1 MERIWQMSLKKSLFT
16 IALVNSAVALV
27 LSLLSF
33 WGCMKLISVLAPQKG
48 TFIINSGP
56 LTVTEVPAALSYPS
70 NGIGLL
76 LSILQIALPVL
87 IYTMALLSTSY
98 MFYRLKLQ
106 KPLETLADGASRI
119 MDNDLDFT
127 LETDSRDELGQLCL
141 AFEAMRRELLD
152 NSRKLWQQAEERKRL
167 NAAFSH
173 DLRNPVTVLKGA
185 AKLAG
190 QGTQRDGADPRQL
203 ASQLSLIESYTERI
217 ERYVETMSSV
227 QRLED
232 ISLSPK
238 TAAWDDM
245 VADLADMLRFMGADS
260 GKQIHFRAG
269 SYSGPILIDSSV
281 LFQIA
286 ENLVS
291 NALRFAASQIHVSCL
306 TDGELLILTVTDD
319 GPGFPETLAKNGIRP
334 FQKGAEDAEHFGMGL
349 YTSMLLARRHGGGVT
364 IQNSDAGAAV
374 TANLSLKHSQ
384 TRIK

>member
-1 MERIWQMSLKKSLFT
+1 MSLKKSLFT

-33 WGCMKLISVLAPQKG
+33 WGCMKLISVLAPQKA
-48 TFIINSGP
+48 TFTINSGP
-56 LTVTEVPAALSYPS
+56 LTVTEVPAAPSYPS

-76 LSILQIALPVL
+76 LSVLQIALPVL

-127 LETDSRDELGQLCL
+127 LDTDSRDELGQLCL

-185 AKLAG
+185 VKLAG
-190 QGTQRDGADPRQL
+190 QGTQRDGPDPRQL

-227 QRLED
+227 QRLGD

-245 VADLADMLRFMGADS
+245 VAGLADMLRFMGADS

-269 SYSGPILIDSSV
+269 SHSGPILIDSSV

-291 NALRFAASQIHVSCL
+291 NALRFAASQIRVSCL
-306 TDGELLILTVTDD
+306 TDGELLTLTVTDD
-319 GPGFPETLAKNGIRP
+319 GPGFPETLVKNGIRP

-384 TRIK
+384 TQIK

>member
-1 MERIWQMSLKKSLFT
+1 MSLKKSLVT

-27 LSLLSF
+27 LSLFSF
-33 WGCMKLISVLAPQKG
+33 WGCMKLISVLAPQKA
-48 TFIINSGP
+48 TFTINSGP
-56 LTVTEVPAALSYPS
+56 LTVTEVPAAPSYPS

-76 LSILQIALPVL
+76 LSVLQIALPVL

-127 LETDSRDELGQLCL
+127 LDTASRDELGQLCL

-185 AKLAG
+185 VKLAG
-190 QGTQRDGADPRQL
+190 QGTQRDGPDPRQL

-269 SYSGPILIDSSV
+269 SHSGPILIDSSV

-291 NALRFAASQIHVSCL
+291 NALRFAASQIRVSCL
-306 TDGELLILTVTDD
+306 TDGELLTLTVTDD
-319 GPGFPETLAKNGIRP
+319 GPGFPKTFVKNGIRP

-364 IQNSDAGAAV
+364 IQNDAGAAV
-374 TANLSLKHSQ
+374 TVNLSLKHSQ
-384 TRIK
+384 TQIK

>member
-1 MERIWQMSLKKSLFT
+1 
-16 IALVNSAVALV
+16 
-27 LSLLSF
+27 
-33 WGCMKLISVLAPQKG
+33 MKLISVLAPQKG

-152 NSRKLWQQAEERKRL
+152 NSRKLWQQAEEHKRL

>member
-1 MERIWQMSLKKSLFT
+1 MERIRQMSLKKSLFT

-27 LSLLSF
+27 LSLFSF
-33 WGCMKLISVLAPQKG
+33 WGCMKLISVLAPQKA
-48 TFIINSGP
+48 TFTINSGP
-56 LTVTEVPAALSYPS
+56 LTVTEVPAAPSYPS

-76 LSILQIALPVL
+76 LSVLQIALPVL

-127 LETDSRDELGQLCL
+127 LDTASRDELGQLCL

-185 AKLAG
+185 VKLAG
-190 QGTQRDGADPRQL
+190 QGTQRDGPDPRQL

-269 SYSGPILIDSSV
+269 SHSGPILIDSSV

-291 NALRFAASQIHVSCL
+291 NALRFAASQIRVSCL
-306 TDGELLILTVTDD
+306 TDGELLTLTVTDD
-319 GPGFPETLAKNGIRP
+319 GPGFPKTFVKNGIRP

-364 IQNSDAGAAV
+364 IQNDAGAAV
-374 TANLSLKHSQ
+374 TVNLSLKHSQ
-384 TRIK
+384 TQIK

>member
-1 MERIWQMSLKKSLFT
+1 MSLKKSLFT

-33 WGCMKLISVLAPQKG
+33 WGCMKLISVLAPQKA
-48 TFIINSGP
+48 TFTINSGP
-56 LTVTEVPAALSYPS
+56 LTVTEVPAAPSYPS

-76 LSILQIALPVL
+76 LSVLQIALPVL

-127 LETDSRDELGQLCL
+127 LETDSRDELGQLCR

-190 QGTQRDGADPRQL
+190 QGTQRDGPDPRQL

-238 TAAWDDM
+238 TTAWDDM

-269 SYSGPILIDSSV
+269 SHSGPILIDSSV

-306 TDGELLILTVTDD
+306 TDGELLTLTVTDD
-319 GPGFPETLAKNGIRP
+319 GPGFPETLVKNGIRP

-374 TANLSLKHSQ
+374 TANLSLLENS
-384 TRIK
+384 

>member
-1 MERIWQMSLKKSLFT
+1 MERIRQMSLKKSLFT

-33 WGCMKLISVLAPQKG
+33 WGCMKLISVLAPQKA
-48 TFIINSGP
+48 TFTINSGP
-56 LTVTEVPAALSYPS
+56 LTVTEVPAAPSYPS

-76 LSILQIALPVL
+76 LSVLQIALPVL

-127 LETDSRDELGQLCL
+127 LDTASRDELGQLCL

-185 AKLAG
+185 VKLAG
-190 QGTQRDGADPRQL
+190 QGTQRDGPDPRQL

-245 VADLADMLRFMGADS
+245 VAGLADMLRFMGADS

-269 SYSGPILIDSSV
+269 SHSGPILIDSSV

-306 TDGELLILTVTDD
+306 TDGELLTLTVTDD
-319 GPGFPETLAKNGIRP
+319 GPGFPETLVKNGIRP

>member
-1 MERIWQMSLKKSLFT
+1 MERIRQMSLKKSLFT

-33 WGCMKLISVLAPQKG
+33 WGCMKLISVLAPQKA
-48 TFIINSGP
+48 TFTINSGP
-56 LTVTEVPAALSYPS
+56 LTVTEVPAAPSYPS

-76 LSILQIALPVL
+76 LSVLQIALPVL

-185 AKLAG
+185 VKLAG
-190 QGTQRDGADPRQL
+190 QGTLRDGPDPRQL

-232 ISLSPK
+232 IPLSPK

-269 SYSGPILIDSSV
+269 SHSGPILIDSSV

-306 TDGELLILTVTDD
+306 TDGELLTLTVTDD
-319 GPGFPETLAKNGIRP
+319 GPGFPKTFVKNGIRP

-364 IQNSDAGAAV
+364 IQNDAGAAV
-374 TANLSLKHSQ
+374 TVNLSLKHSQ
-384 TRIK
+384 TQIK

>member
-1 MERIWQMSLKKSLFT
+1 MERIRQMSLKKSLFT

-33 WGCMKLISVLAPQKG
+33 WGCMKLISVLAPQKA
-48 TFIINSGP
+48 TFTINSGP
-56 LTVTEVPAALSYPS
+56 LTVTEVPAAPSYPS

-76 LSILQIALPVL
+76 LSVLQIALPVL

-106 KPLETLADGASRI
+106 RPLETLADGASRI

-127 LETDSRDELGQLCL
+127 LDTNSRDELGQLCL

-185 AKLAG
+185 VKLAG
-190 QGTQRDGADPRQL
+190 QGTQRDGPDPRQL

-269 SYSGPILIDSSV
+269 SHSGPILIDSSV

-291 NALRFAASQIHVSCL
+291 NALRFAASQIRVSCL
-306 TDGELLILTVTDD
+306 TDGELLTLTVTDD
-319 GPGFPETLAKNGIRP
+319 GPGFPETLVKNGIRP

-384 TRIK
+384 TQIK

>member
-1 MERIWQMSLKKSLFT
+1 MSLKKSLFT

-33 WGCMKLISVLAPQKG
+33 WGCMKLISVLAPQKA
-48 TFIINSGP
+48 TFTINSDP
-56 LTVTEVPAALSYPS
+56 LTVTEVPAAPSYPS

-76 LSILQIALPVL
+76 LSVLQIALPVL

-127 LETDSRDELGQLCL
+127 LDTASRDELGQLCL

-185 AKLAG
+185 VKLAG
-190 QGTQRDGADPRQL
+190 QGTQRDGPDPRQL

-245 VADLADMLRFMGADS
+245 VAGLADMLRFMGADS

-269 SYSGPILIDSSV
+269 SHSGPILIDFSV

-306 TDGELLILTVTDD
+306 TDGELLTLTVTDD
-319 GPGFPETLAKNGIRP
+319 GPGFPETLVKNGIRP

-384 TRIK
+384 TQIK

>member
-1 MERIWQMSLKKSLFT
+1 MSLKKSLFT

-33 WGCMKLISVLAPQKG
+33 WGCMKLISVLAPQKA
-48 TFIINSGP
+48 TFTINSGP
-56 LTVTEVPAALSYPS
+56 LTVTEVPAAPSYPS

-76 LSILQIALPVL
+76 LSVLQIALPVL

-106 KPLETLADGASRI
+106 RPLETLADGASRI

-127 LETDSRDELGQLCL
+127 LDTNSRDELGQLCL

-185 AKLAG
+185 VKLAG
-190 QGTQRDGADPRQL
+190 QGTQRDGPDPRQL

-269 SYSGPILIDSSV
+269 SHSGPILIDSSV

-291 NALRFAASQIHVSCL
+291 NALRFAASQIRVSCL
-306 TDGELLILTVTDD
+306 TDGELLTLTVTDD
-319 GPGFPETLAKNGIRP
+319 GPGFPETLVKNGIRP

-384 TRIK
+384 TQIK

>member
-1 MERIWQMSLKKSLFT
+1 MERIRQMSLKKSLFT

-33 WGCMKLISVLAPQKG
+33 WGCMKLISVLAPQKA
-48 TFIINSGP
+48 TFTINSDP
-56 LTVTEVPAALSYPS
+56 LTVTEVPAAPSYPS

-76 LSILQIALPVL
+76 LSVLQIALPVL

-127 LETDSRDELGQLCL
+127 LDTASRDELGQLCL

-185 AKLAG
+185 VKLAG
-190 QGTQRDGADPRQL
+190 QGTQRDGPDPRQL

-245 VADLADMLRFMGADS
+245 VAGLADMLRFMGADS

-269 SYSGPILIDSSV
+269 SHSGPILIDFSV

-306 TDGELLILTVTDD
+306 TDGELLTLTVTDD
-319 GPGFPETLAKNGIRP
+319 GPGFPETLVKNGIRP

-384 TRIK
+384 TQIK

>member
-1 MERIWQMSLKKSLFT
+1 MSLKKSLFT

-27 LSLLSF
+27 LSLFSF
-33 WGCMKLISVLAPQKG
+33 WGCMKLISVLAPQKA
-48 TFIINSGP
+48 TFTINSGP
-56 LTVTEVPAALSYPS
+56 LTVTEVPAAPSYPS

-76 LSILQIALPVL
+76 LSVLQIALPVL

-127 LETDSRDELGQLCL
+127 LDTASRDELGQLCL

-185 AKLAG
+185 VKLAG
-190 QGTQRDGADPRQL
+190 QGTQRDGPDPRQL

-269 SYSGPILIDSSV
+269 SHSGPILIDSSV

-291 NALRFAASQIHVSCL
+291 NALRFAASQIRVSCL
-306 TDGELLILTVTDD
+306 TDGELLTLTVTDD
-319 GPGFPETLAKNGIRP
+319 GPGFPKTFVKNGIRP

-364 IQNSDAGAAV
+364 IQNDAGAAV
-374 TANLSLKHSQ
+374 TVNLSLKHSQ
-384 TRIK
+384 TQIK

>member
-1 MERIWQMSLKKSLFT
+1 MSLKKSLFT

-33 WGCMKLISVLAPQKG
+33 WGCMKLISVLAPQKA
-48 TFIINSGP
+48 TFTINSGP
-56 LTVTEVPAALSYPS
+56 LTVTEVPTAPSYPS

-76 LSILQIALPVL
+76 LSVLQIALPVL

-127 LETDSRDELGQLCL
+127 LDTASRDELGQLCL

-185 AKLAG
+185 VKLAG
-190 QGTQRDGADPRQL
+190 QGTQRDGPDPRQL

-238 TAAWDDM
+238 TTAWDDM

-269 SYSGPILIDSSV
+269 SHSGPILIDSSV

-306 TDGELLILTVTDD
+306 TDGELLTLTVTDD
-319 GPGFPETLAKNGIRP
+319 GPGFPETLVKNGIRP
-334 FQKGAEDAEHFGMGL
+334 FQKGTEDAEHFGMGL

-364 IQNSDAGAAV
+364 IQNSDAGATV

>member
-1 MERIWQMSLKKSLFT
+1 MSLKKSLFT

-33 WGCMKLISVLAPQKG
+33 WGCMKLISVLAPQKA
-48 TFIINSGP
+48 TFTINSGP
-56 LTVTEVPAALSYPS
+56 LTVTEVPAAPSYPS

-76 LSILQIALPVL
+76 LSVLQIALPVL

-127 LETDSRDELGQLCL
+127 LDTDSRDELGQLCL

-190 QGTQRDGADPRQL
+190 QGTQRDGPDPRQL

-245 VADLADMLRFMGADS
+245 VAGLADMLRFMGADS

-269 SYSGPILIDSSV
+269 SHSGPILIDSSV

-306 TDGELLILTVTDD
+306 TDGELLTLTVTDD
-319 GPGFPETLAKNGIRP
+319 GPGFPETLVKNGIRP

-374 TANLSLKHSQ
+374 TANLSLLENS
-384 TRIK
+384 

>member
-1 MERIWQMSLKKSLFT
+1 MERIRQMSLKKSLFT

-33 WGCMKLISVLAPQKG
+33 WGCMKLISVLAPQKA
-48 TFIINSGP
+48 TFTINSGP
-56 LTVTEVPAALSYPS
+56 LTVTEVPAAPSYPS

-76 LSILQIALPVL
+76 LSVLQIALPVL

-127 LETDSRDELGQLCL
+127 LETDSRDELGQLCR

-190 QGTQRDGADPRQL
+190 QGTQRDGPDPRQL

-238 TAAWDDM
+238 TTAWDDM

-269 SYSGPILIDSSV
+269 SHSGPILIDSSV

-306 TDGELLILTVTDD
+306 TDGELLTLTVTDD
-319 GPGFPETLAKNGIRP
+319 GPGFPETLVKNGIRP

-374 TANLSLKHSQ
+374 TANLSLLENS
-384 TRIK
+384 

>member
-1 MERIWQMSLKKSLFT
+1 MSLKKSLFT

-33 WGCMKLISVLAPQKG
+33 WGCMKLISVLAPQKA
-48 TFIINSGP
+48 TFTINSGP
-56 LTVTEVPAALSYPS
+56 LTVTEVPAAPSYPS

-76 LSILQIALPVL
+76 LSVLQIALPVL

-98 MFYRLKLQ
+98 TFYRLKLQ

-127 LETDSRDELGQLCL
+127 LETDSRDELGQLCR

-152 NSRKLWQQAEERKRL
+152 NIRKLWQQAEERKRL

-269 SYSGPILIDSSV
+269 SHSGPILIDSYV

-306 TDGELLILTVTDD
+306 TDGELLTLTVTDD
-319 GPGFPETLAKNGIRP
+319 GPGFPKTFVKNGIRP
-334 FQKGAEDAEHFGMGL
+334 FQKGAEDAEHLGMGL

-374 TANLSLKHSQ
+374 TANLSLKHNQ

>member
-1 MERIWQMSLKKSLFT
+1 MSLKKSLFT

-33 WGCMKLISVLAPQKG
+33 WGCMKLISVLAPQKA
-48 TFIINSGP
+48 TFTINSGP
-56 LTVTEVPAALSYPS
+56 LTVTEVPAAPSYPS

-76 LSILQIALPVL
+76 LSVLQIALPVL

-127 LETDSRDELGQLCL
+127 LETDSRDELGQLCR

-185 AKLAG
+185 VKLAG
-190 QGTQRDGADPRQL
+190 QGTQRDGPDPRQL

-269 SYSGPILIDSSV
+269 SHSGPILIDSSV

-306 TDGELLILTVTDD
+306 TDGELLTLTVTDD
-319 GPGFPETLAKNGIRP
+319 GPGFPKTFVKNGIRP

-384 TRIK
+384 TQIK

>member
-1 MERIWQMSLKKSLFT
+1 MERIRQMSLKKSLFT

-33 WGCMKLISVLAPQKG
+33 WGCMKLISVLAPQKA
-48 TFIINSGP
+48 TFTINSGP
-56 LTVTEVPAALSYPS
+56 LTVTEVPAAPSYPS

-76 LSILQIALPVL
+76 LSVLQIALPVL

-127 LETDSRDELGQLCL
+127 LDTASRDELGQLCL

-185 AKLAG
+185 VKLAG
-190 QGTQRDGADPRQL
+190 QGTQRDGPDPRQL

-245 VADLADMLRFMGADS
+245 VAGLADMLRFMGADS
-260 GKQIHFRAG
+260 GKQIHFRAEPHA
-269 SYSGPILIDSSV
+269 GPILIDSSV

-306 TDGELLILTVTDD
+306 TDGELLTLTVTDD
-319 GPGFPETLAKNGIRP
+319 GPGFPETFVKNGIRP

-364 IQNSDAGAAV
+364 IQNDAGAAV

-384 TRIK
+384 AQIK

>member
-1 MERIWQMSLKKSLFT
+1 MERIRQMSLKKSLFT

-27 LSLLSF
+27 LSLFSF
-33 WGCMKLISVLAPQKG
+33 WGCMKLISVLAPQKA
-48 TFIINSGP
+48 TFTINSGP
-56 LTVTEVPAALSYPS
+56 LTVTEVPAAPSYPS

-76 LSILQIALPVL
+76 LSVLQIALPVL

-127 LETDSRDELGQLCL
+127 LDTASRDELGQLCL

-185 AKLAG
+185 VKLAG

-269 SYSGPILIDSSV
+269 SHSGPILIDSSV

-306 TDGELLILTVTDD
+306 TDGELLTLTVTDD
-319 GPGFPETLAKNGIRP
+319 GPGFPKTFVKNGIRP

-364 IQNSDAGAAV
+364 IQNDAGAAV

-384 TRIK
+384 TQIK

>member
-1 MERIWQMSLKKSLFT
+1 MSLKKSLFT

-33 WGCMKLISVLAPQKG
+33 WGCMKLISVLAPQKA
-48 TFIINSGP
+48 TFTINSGP
-56 LTVTEVPAALSYPS
+56 LTVTEVPAAPSYPS

-76 LSILQIALPVL
+76 LSVLQIALPVL

-185 AKLAG
+185 VKLAG
-190 QGTQRDGADPRQL
+190 QGTLRDGPDPRQL

-232 ISLSPK
+232 IPLSPK

-269 SYSGPILIDSSV
+269 SHSGPILIDSSV

-306 TDGELLILTVTDD
+306 TDGELLTLTVTDD
-319 GPGFPETLAKNGIRP
+319 GPGFPKTFVKNGIRP

-364 IQNSDAGAAV
+364 IQNDAGAAV
-374 TANLSLKHSQ
+374 TVNLSLKHSQ
-384 TRIK
+384 TQIK

>member
-1 MERIWQMSLKKSLFT
+1 MSLKKSLFT

-33 WGCMKLISVLAPQKG
+33 WGCMKLISVLAPQKA
-48 TFIINSGP
+48 TFTINSGP
-56 LTVTEVPAALSYPS
+56 LTVTEVPAAPSYPS

-76 LSILQIALPVL
+76 LSVLQIALPVL

-127 LETDSRDELGQLCL
+127 LDTDSRDELGQLCL

-190 QGTQRDGADPRQL
+190 QGTQRDGPDPRQL

-269 SYSGPILIDSSV
+269 SHSGPILIDSSV

-291 NALRFAASQIHVSCL
+291 NALRFAASQIRVSCL
-306 TDGELLILTVTDD
+306 TDGELLTLTVTDD
-319 GPGFPETLAKNGIRP
+319 GPGFPETLVKNGIRP

-364 IQNSDAGAAV
+364 IQNDAGAAV

-384 TRIK
+384 TQIK